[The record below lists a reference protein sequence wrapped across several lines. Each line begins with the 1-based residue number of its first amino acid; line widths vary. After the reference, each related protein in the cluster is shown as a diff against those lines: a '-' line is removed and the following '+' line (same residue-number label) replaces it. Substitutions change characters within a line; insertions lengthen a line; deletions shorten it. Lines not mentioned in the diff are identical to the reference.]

1 MEVESGGSAP
11 GFSATTPPATAAAA
25 AAAAAAAELLDQDDY
40 VGVIGAFAT
49 NQATGISREIFYPAV

>member
-11 GFSATTPPATAAAA
+11 GFSATTPPATAA